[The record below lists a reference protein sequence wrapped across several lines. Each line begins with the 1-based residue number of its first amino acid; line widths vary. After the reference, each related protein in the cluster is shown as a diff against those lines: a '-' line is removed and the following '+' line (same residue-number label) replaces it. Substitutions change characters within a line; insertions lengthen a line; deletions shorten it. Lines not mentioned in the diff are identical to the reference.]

1 MVETTLKELE
11 DPAEDYQV
19 YQTLQ
24 HFTTTQAEEKAYF
37 KRCREKMQ
45 LACTFF
51 EECIS
56 KAQVVAKTEV
66 VSEGQ

>member
-1 MVETTLKELE
+1 MVETTLKELK

-24 HFTTTQAEEKAYF
+24 HFTTTQAEEKVYF

-45 LACTFF
+45 LARTFF
-51 EECIS
+51 EEYIS
-56 KAQVVAKTEV
+56 KA
-66 VSEGQ
+66 